1 MTTRM
6 NRSRWAI
13 TGLALAVSGAM
24 GCNVKHELLEPQ
36 NPGVIDPSA
45 VNSSTAALALRVGAL
60 SRYKQLT
67 NADGNEALWEY
78 AGTLADEYKNADFL
92 TDRVDIDRRSIDPA
106 NGIVSGQTALY
117 ATVTQSR
124 GFVRDAITAMQTYLP
139 DSTAL
144 RGELWSELGFLEMS
158 LADNFCNGIPLG
170 HTIAGVQT
178 FGDPLPGQ
186 QVYDSASAHMDSA
199 LALSTAPDAG
209 AQAIH
214 TAAQIIKGRILVAKG
229 QFAAAAAAVAS
240 VPTSY
245 QYLVTFSATGGG
257 QNGIWNLVNSIARVT
272 VADSVDIINGT
283 PTVIKNALPFV
294 SANDPRVPTLSGSKS
309 SPAVGAE
316 DQSTPV
322 FLALMYK
329 GQFDPFVLA
338 SGVDARLVEAEAKL
352 NASDIPGMM
361 AILNALRAAKPTI
374 GGITVPAL
382 NPLSNPADQTS
393 AVSLFFRE
401 KAFWTFGRGQRL
413 SDLRR
418 LIRQYKRTE
427 DQVFPSGPFFKGG
440 SYGHDVNLPVPN
452 SEQVNPLFHGCIDRN
467 A

>member
-178 FGDPLPGQ
+178 FGDPLPGS
-186 QVYDSASAHMDSA
+186 QVYDSASAHLDSA

-272 VADSVDIINGT
+272 VGDSVDIINGS

-329 GQFDPFVLA
+329 NQFDPFVLA

-361 AILNALRAAKPTI
+361 TILNALRAAKPTI
-374 GGITVPAL
+374 GGISVPAL

-413 SDLRR
+413 PDLRR